1 MGDYFPRNDSE
12 LLAWLSS
19 LSKGLATYGAT
30 LGFSDA
36 EVKAD
41 QKICSDL
48 VSLIQTDEQKR
59 RDWLAAAEAT
69 KTFKQKE
76 LPTLRTTIARLKTAP
91 GYSQGIGQILGVIG
105 SASQAIV
112 KEEVKPA
119 LRASSQGGKIELRFT
134 RGRLSGINVYM
145 RKKGESTWQ
154 SLGRAAR
161 SPFVDATP
169 VTSATG
175 SEVREYRAYG
185 VLGDEEVGAP
195 SDIVVVATGGK

>member
-19 LSKGLATYGAT
+19 LSKGLTTYGAT

-76 LPTLRTTIARLKTAP
+76 LPALRTTIARLKTAP

-112 KEEVKPA
+112 KAEVKPA

-185 VLGDEEVGAP
+185 VLRDEEVGAP

>member
-19 LSKGLATYGAT
+19 LSKGLTTYGAT

-145 RKKGESTWQ
+145 RKKGREYVAIPRPSCTL
-154 SLGRAAR
+154 SFCGCDPCELRDRLR
-161 SPFVDATP
+161 SPRIP
-169 VTSATG
+169 CLRSPKG
-175 SEVREYRAYG
+175 RRSRS
-185 VLGDEEVGAP
+185 P
-195 SDIVVVATGGK
+195 